1 MWVGVGIL
9 LGLVVVAS
17 VLGFHV
23 GPHGHL
29 AAFGLGVVAAAWLVV
44 MAATGRAEQLL
55 WVLLGAD
62 VATSVGL
69 AAIAWRGL
77 KLQDSELTGPATR
90 GLVGSEGVTVTEL
103 APAGVVR
110 VRGESWS
117 ATSMHGNVPA
127 GRRIQVIEASG
138 VRLGVWPEEDD
149 EDTDPPAQ
157 HHLLSGP
164 RHHSNGGTEST

>member
-1 MWVGVGIL
+1 MWVGVGVL

-17 VLGFHV
+17 ALGFHV

-29 AAFGLGVVAAAWLVV
+29 AAVGFGVAAAIWLIV
-44 MAATGRAEQLL
+44 MAATGRSETLL

-62 VATSVGL
+62 VATSAGL
-69 AAIAWRGL
+69 GAIAWRGL
-77 KLQDSELTGPATR
+77 KLRDTLSGPATR

-110 VRGESWS
+110 VRGENWS

-149 EDTDPPAQ
+149 DAALSPE
-157 HHLLSGP
+157 HHLLSGLH
-164 RHHSNGGTEST
+164 HHSNGGIESTP